1 MPGFSSLKKM
11 YKDLEE
17 ILGLTDSVQISGV
30 DEAAIQLLC
39 LNLFPR
45 KSVTK
50 FVIVLP
56 GAKELTGWLQF
67 FEANGFNN
75 DGPRICTVLP
85 YFSNFGNDRFIDHAA
100 TQKARLYSLSQLLN
114 QSVPQ
119 IVLTTLRG
127 LLQRTLPGLVFR
139 DHTLTI
145 SLDDELD
152 QDQLVRK
159 ISDMGYVQASVVD
172 EEGKFCVR
180 GGIFDLFPL
189 NSLFPVRLEFIGDAV
204 SSIREFD
211 VHSQRSKGQLKCAQI
226 FPANEWFAPAVSR
239 KADAQKIY
247 NHLLEQN
254 IPHSDRDGMVNQF
267 LNGLFFNGIE
277 MFSPL
282 LRPAST
288 TGLELAAAVGAR
300 FFYPRTQNQCLT
312 DYLDFFDD
320 ISKSSQSDVLKQR
333 PVLEPELLFFAA
345 SADLKTLPP
354 HPSFEFGNPF
364 VADETRHFRMET
376 RLVVANAPLVSQSAS
391 VMFDRWIEIIEQQLH
406 LGRKICILYGGDE
419 QRERIENIL
428 NHRSISFRLKNDI
441 LNSVFEMG
449 PNDDQSGIFLSKG
462 DLCSHVQLADSGWII
477 IPDHILFGSRP
488 RPRKSGSRKL
498 QNYLSSF
505 ADLKTGDLVV
515 HVLHG
520 IGKYKGLTNLSIG
533 GANSDFL
540 VLEYAGADK
549 IYLPVDRLSL
559 LQRYSSG
566 GEGSAGH
573 ALDRLGSQSWDKR
586 KSKAKGAAK
595 DMAAELI
602 KMQAKRSLA
611 DAPHFSAAEDSFLKF
626 EASFPY
632 EETEDQLRAI
642 IDVEADFRS
651 ARAMDRLICGDVG
664 FGKTEVALRAAY
676 RAVLEGYQ
684 VLVLVPTT
692 VLCYQHYRTFS
703 ERLENFGVRCAY
715 VSRFVSGVEEKS
727 AIEGLKR
734 GTVDILIGTH
744 RLLSKDI
751 TPKRLGL
758 LIIDEEQRFGV
769 THKEK
774 LKHLRAGAHVLTLSA
789 TPIPR
794 TLHMAMVGL
803 RDISIIAT
811 PPQERLAIKTYISK
825 FDDELIKDAI
835 ESEMR
840 RGGQVFFVHN
850 RVEDIEAV
858 GVYLRKLL
866 PKVEIR
872 IGHGQMREH
881 QLEKVILDFVEHKF
895 PVLLC
900 TTIIESGID
909 MPNVNTLIV
918 NRADRFG
925 LAQLYQLRGRVG
937 RSSRQAYA
945 YFLTPG
951 VESLTE
957 DAQKRLDILS
967 AFQDLGAG
975 FQIASFDLEM
985 RGAGNL
991 LGGEQSGQAS
1001 AVGLEMYTQL
1011 LDEAITEVRGEVVRV
1026 RTDTEIKIPVNAFIP
1041 AEYIAAERQRL
1052 HLYKTIFGCESES
1065 ELRQMRDDVRDRYGE
1080 EPPEVQLLFLVA
1092 RLKMHLAKM
1101 NAVRLSA
1108 GRGVYEIV
1116 FGNLSDELIDKLM
1129 DASRRHPEVYSL
1141 APDNKFMIRA
1151 ESAGGASIKK
1161 QEEMLTVL
1169 LSKIIPLSE

>member
-11 YKDLEE
+11 HSELEGV
-17 ILGLTDSVQISGV
+17 LGSTESAQVSGV
-30 DEAAIQLLC
+30 EEAAIQLLC
-39 LNLFPR
+39 LNLFT
-45 KSVTK
+45 KISASK
-50 FVIVLP
+50 FVVVLP
-56 GAKELTGWLQF
+56 GSKELSGWLNF
-67 FEANGFNN
+67 FEANGFN
-75 DGPRICTVLP
+75 GGGAGICTVLP
-85 YFSNFGNDRFIDHAA
+85 YFTNFGNDRFIDHTS
-100 TQKARLYSLSQLLN
+100 TQKSRLYSLSKLLDDT
-114 QSVPQ
+114 VPQ

-127 LLQRTLPGLVFR
+127 LLQKTLPGSIFL
-139 DHTLTI
+139 DNCLTVNV
-145 SLDDELD
+145 DDEFD
-152 QDQLVRK
+152 QDELVRK
-159 ISDMGYVQASVVD
+159 VSDLGYVQALVVD

-180 GGIFDLFPL
+180 GGIFDVFPL
-189 NSLFPVRLEFIGDAV
+189 NGICPVRLEFVGDAV
-204 SSIREFD
+204 SSIREFE
-211 VHSQRSKGQLKCAQI
+211 VQSQRSKAQIQCVKI
-226 FPANEWFAPAVSR
+226 FPANEWLASADNR
-239 KADAQKIY
+239 KTDAQKIY

-254 IPHSDRDGMVNQF
+254 IPQSDRDGMVNQF
-267 LNGLFFNGIE
+267 LKGLFFNGIE

-282 LRPAST
+282 LRPESIA
-288 TGLELAAAVGAR
+288 GIELASVVGAR
-300 FFYPRTQNQCLT
+300 FFYPRTQNQCVT

-320 ISKSSQSDVLKQR
+320 MSKSSQSDLLKQR
-333 PVLEPELLFFAA
+333 PILDPDQLFLPITAA
-345 SADLKTLPP
+345 QESLPQ
-354 HPSFEFGNPF
+354 HSFFEFGNPF
-364 VADETRHFRMET
+364 VADETRHFRMES
-376 RLVVANAPLVSQSAS
+376 RLVVGNAPALSQSAA
-391 VMFDRWIEIIEQQLH
+391 VMFDRWIEIVEGEL
-406 LGRKICILYGGDE
+406 LSGSKVCILYGGDE
-419 QRERIENIL
+419 QLERIENIL
-428 NHRSISFRLKNDI
+428 NHRSISFHLKKN
-441 LNSVFEMG
+441 LLLSVFDDEMATEQ
-449 PNDDQSGIFLSKG
+449 PGIYLSKG
-462 DLCSHVQLADSGWII
+462 DLTSHIKLIDSGWVV

-505 ADLKTGDLVV
+505 ADLKAGDLVV

-566 GEGSAGH
+566 GEGNSSH
-573 ALDRLGSQSWDKR
+573 TLDRLGSQSWDKR

-602 KMQAKRSLA
+602 KMQAKRSVA
-611 DAPHFSAAEDSFLKF
+611 EAPHFAAAEDSFLKF

-642 IDVEADFRS
+642 LDVEGDIRS

-715 VSRFVSGVEEKS
+715 VNRFVKGVDEKA
-727 AIEGLKR
+727 AIDGLKR

-811 PPQERLAIKTYISK
+811 PPQERLSIKTYISK

-835 ESEMR
+835 ESEIR

-850 RVEDIEAV
+850 RVEDIEEV
-858 GVYLRKLL
+858 GLYLKKLL
-866 PKVEIR
+866 PQVEIR
-872 IGHGQMREH
+872 VGHGQMREH

-951 VESLTE
+951 VEGLTE

-967 AFQDLGAG
+967 AFQELGAG

-1011 LDEAITEVRGEVVRV
+1011 LDEAITEVRGETVRV

-1041 AEYIAAERQRL
+1041 PAYIAAERQRL
-1052 HLYKTIFGCESES
+1052 HLYKTIFGCETES
-1065 ELRQMRDDVRDRYGE
+1065 ELRQMREDVRDRYGE
-1080 EPPEVQLLFLVA
+1080 EPPEVQLLFQVA
-1092 RLKMHLAKM
+1092 RLKMHLVRM

-1108 GRGVYEIV
+1108 GRGVYEVV
-1116 FGNLSDELIDKLM
+1116 FGSLSNEMIDKLM
-1129 DASRRHPEVYSL
+1129 DATRRHPDVYRL

-1151 ESAGGASIKK
+1151 ESGGGASVDK
-1161 QEEMLTVL
+1161 QGDMLTVL